1 MKQVKLADPFW
12 APRMETNRRVTL
24 PIEYEQCKKTGR
36 IDAFRLDWK
45 PGMPNP
51 PHIFWD
57 SDVYKWIEAGA
68 YALATGRDA
77 QLEKLFD
84 DVIDLIAGA
93 QQKDGYLNV
102 HFTVVEPGK
111 RWTNLRDCHELYC
124 AGHLFEAAV
133 AYAEATGKRKLLD
146 VACRYADHI
155 DSVFGTEPGKRRGYC
170 GHEEIELALVKL
182 SRITGT
188 RRYMELAKY
197 FIDERGR
204 TPYYFDIEAR
214 ERGEDPSK
222 HWTAGPGP
230 LRYEYC
236 QAHKPVREQTEVV
249 GHAVR
254 AMYLYSAMADLAGEF
269 ADKALFS
276 ATKRLWE
283 HLTTRRMYITGGIG
297 PSRHNEGFTCDYD
310 LPNETAYAETCAA
323 IGLVFWAHRM
333 LQLEPDSRYADIME
347 RALYNGV
354 TSGVSLDGRRFFYEN
369 PLASLGRHHR
379 QDWFDCACCPP
390 NIARLIA
397 SIGQYVYSLG
407 EKAVYV
413 HLYAQGEAFI
423 EVDGTA
429 LRTVQKTMYPWDGKV
444 VLELEPERPARFALA
459 LRLPGW
465 CRKPKV
471 SLNGKAFSLSGRVRC
486 GYAVI
491 EREWRA
497 GDRVE
502 VLLPMSVERVEA
514 HPEVRPD
521 CGRIA
526 LMRGPIVYCLEEAD
540 NGRLL
545 HDVVIPREAKL
556 SARME
561 KDLLGGVVVVTGK
574 AYRRDMRG
582 WDGVLYRAER
592 SKTKPFTFKAVPYCV
607 WDNRSPGEMLVWVRD
622 S

>member
-413 HLYAQGEAFI
+413 HLYAQGEAFLEI
-423 EVDGTA
+423 DGTA

-471 SLNGKAFSLSGRVRC
+471 SLNGKAFGLSGRVRC